1 MENKS
6 NSINSILDNERMA
19 SGKTGFG
26 IIQLEGEN
34 DNVQLTKHL
43 WGPNVTS

>member
-6 NSINSILDNERMA
+6 NSINSILDKERMA
-19 SGKTGFG
+19 SGKTGIG

-34 DNVQLTKHL
+34 DNVQLNKHL
-43 WGPNVTS
+43 WGT